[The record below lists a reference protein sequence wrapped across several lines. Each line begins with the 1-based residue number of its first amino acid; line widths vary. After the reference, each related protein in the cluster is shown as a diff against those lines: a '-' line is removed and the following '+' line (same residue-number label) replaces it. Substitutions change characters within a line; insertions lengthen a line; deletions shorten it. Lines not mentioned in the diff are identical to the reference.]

1 MAAGRLGDTYG
12 GYRARLLERL
22 RAQGIQDLAV
32 LRAFGETPR
41 HLFVPEALRHRAYE
55 DGALPIGHGQTISQ
69 PTTQA
74 RYLEALGLSG
84 TERVLEIGTGS
95 GYQAALLSHLARVVV
110 SVERVPPLAQAALAA
125 LDEAAITGVVVVVG
139 DGSLGWPAEAP
150 YDAILV
156 AAASP
161 VVPKPLLRQLAEGGR
176 LVLPLDVGQVPAEA
190 LRALP
195 EPPGG
200 GQVLVRIT
208 RQGGQYYA
216 EPLGAALFVPLIGR
230 HGFDQET

>member
-1 MAAGRLGDTYG
+1 MAAGRLADTYG

-22 RAQGIQDLAV
+22 REQGIQDLAV

-41 HLFVPEALRHRAYE
+41 HLFVPEALRHRAYQ
-55 DGALPIGHGQTISQ
+55 DSALPIGHGQTISQ

-74 RYLEALGLSG
+74 RYLEALGLGG

-95 GYQAALLSHLARVVV
+95 GYQAALLSYLTEMVV
-110 SVERVPPLAQAALAA
+110 SVERVPELAEAARAA
-125 LDEAAITGVVVVVG
+125 LDRSGITGVMVVVG
-139 DGSLGWPAEAP
+139 DGSLGWRPEAP

-161 VVPKPLLRQLAEGGR
+161 SVPLPLLEQLAEGGR
-176 LVLPLDVGQVPAEA
+176 LVLPLDAAQVPAEA
-190 LRALP
+190 RRELP

-200 GQVLVRIT
+200 QVLVRVT
-208 RQGGQYYA
+208 HQGGKYYA

-230 HGFDQET
+230 HGFEEEE

>member
-1 MAAGRLGDTYG
+1 MAAGRLADSYG

-22 RAQGIQDLAV
+22 REQGIQDLAV

-74 RYLEALGLSG
+74 RYLEALQLGG

-95 GYQAALLSHLARVVV
+95 GYQTALLSHVSRMVV
-110 SVERVPPLAQAALAA
+110 SVERVPELAEAARAA
-125 LDEAAITGVVVVVG
+125 LDRAEITGVMVVVG
-139 DGSLGWPAEAP
+139 DGSLGWRPEAP

-161 VVPKPLLRQLAEGGR
+161 SVPTPLLGQLAEGGR
-176 LVLPLDVGQVPAEA
+176 LVVPLDAGQVPPEA
-190 LRALP
+190 LRELP
-195 EPPGG
+195 QPPG
-200 GQVLVRIT
+200 GQVLVRVT
-208 RQGGQYYA
+208 RRGGRCYA

-230 HGFDQET
+230 HGFEEEE